1 MPLFQCVEEN
11 LRAAMRCYSFASEQG
26 ETRDLSGV
34 TITSCGMDFP
44 VFNSAML
51 TSPVDGGIREMDQ
64 RIAVAAVHYK
74 ARQLGWSFWV
84 CEDLLHPELRGQAPH
99 VFRKR
104 NMEVIAQ
111 PPGMLAE
118 KLAPPAGALPRLDCR
133 RVNDARTRFDFAD
146 IASIVFALP
155 FATSKKIYG
164 HEGTWNSGMSGYVG
178 YLENKPVSIVTTVY
192 GGGVIGIYSLATL
205 PQHQRLGFGES
216 LMRHAAEEARRETGI
231 EALVL
236 QSTKQGLGLYAR
248 MGFRMVTKFSVYM
261 LEGCD

>member
-1 MPLFQCVEEN
+1 MPLFECVEEN

-26 ETRDLSGV
+26 ETRELAGV
-34 TITSCGMDFP
+34 TIASCGMNYP

-51 TSPVDGGIREMDQ
+51 TSPVNGGVREMDQ
-64 RIAVAAVHYK
+64 RIAVAAVHYQ
-74 ARQLGWSFWV
+74 ARELGWSFWI
-84 CEDLLHPELRGQAPH
+84 CEDLLHMELRGQAPH

-118 KLAPPAGALPRLDCR
+118 KLAPPSRALPQLECR
-133 RVNDARTRFDFAD
+133 RVSDARTRFDFAD

-155 FATSKKIYG
+155 FVTSKKIYG
-164 HEGTWNSGMSGYVG
+164 NESTWNSGMSGYVG
-178 YLENKPVSIVTTVY
+178 YLDGKPVSIVTTVY

-205 PQHQRLGFGES
+205 PQHQKLGFGES
-216 LMRHAAEEARRETGI
+216 LMRYAAEDARQETGI
-231 EALVL
+231 EALAL